1 MVSLCFPLPRSFP
14 NQTKNIGLG
23 YAVGKFAQRLD
34 IPHVQPIWE
43 YVITNLVVD
52 FKFGEGLNRWNEW
65 DDLSEIFRNAV
76 EQGYRSPEGT
86 TLTHP
91 EVPMETKA
99 ARRVREDQAPAGWYP
114 EHRDTGEIPH
124 DDTSSD
130 DEIPIRE
137 WMHDLRKYASMR
149 HLEGD
154 PSKEIVPKEEC
165 VDDVNALRHLEILD
179 NSDRVP
185 PNQLAP
191 GDQSTRH
198 VRIVKEGFCN
208 DTVRN
213 PSPLNELRIHN
224 GITGR
229 YAVRPRR
236 VVTLHIRPPRQ
247 LLPKQK
253 SSIRDLGRLD
263 YHDGVQVLQTVPPS
277 DHHGND
283 QMKTREM
290 YEFSWTGM

>member
-1 MVSLCFPLPRSFP
+1 M
-14 NQTKNIGLG
+14 
-23 YAVGKFAQRLD
+23 
-34 IPHVQPIWE
+34 QPIWE
-43 YVITNLVVD
+43 YAVTNLVVD

-76 EQGYRSPEGT
+76 EQGYRSPEGN

-91 EVPMETKA
+91 EVPEETKA
-99 ARRVREDQAPAGWYP
+99 ARRIREDQAPAGGYP
-114 EHRDTGEIPH
+114 EHRDAGDLPQ

-137 WMHDLRKYASMR
+137 WMPDIWKYANMR
-149 HLEGD
+149 NLEGG
-154 PSKEIVPKEEC
+154 PSREIVPKEEC
-165 VDDVNALRHLEILD
+165 VDDVNALRHLKILD

-191 GDQSTRH
+191 GERSTRH
-198 VRIVKEGFCN
+198 DGIVKEGFGI
-208 DTVRN
+208 DPVRN
-213 PSPLNELRIHN
+213 PSPLNELRVHN

-236 VVTLHIRPPRQ
+236 ADTLHIRPPRQ
-247 LLPKQK
+247 LLPNKK
-253 SSIRDLGRLD
+253 SPIRDLGRLD

-277 DHHGND
+277 DHQGND
-283 QMKTREM
+283 QTKRRET